1 MSLDAEELDDSE
13 GSEGEMEIDEEKRV
27 LEEYWRSQLNW
38 VSSAFSQSRDSFLKI
53 VQWFLAI
60 STGTLLWFSGNFD
73 KYKITANINTTTA
86 HVAFMPMKELYFLS
100 LFLLMSS
107 VIGSAFIIIWVYYNQ
122 HLSDIALDKFN
133 SCAKEIL
140 AKYDLLKTTQD
151 PEKRD
156 KLDEEICYSLGK
168 SKQPFNFAVESKRK
182 VAEVIID
189 TKTKCVV
196 MLSSVFYV
204 VGVMLGIVYIL
215 LFVYD
220 YW

>member
-1 MSLDAEELDDSE
+1 MDVDTEEYDDDEESE
-13 GSEGEMEIDEEKRV
+13 DDLEIDEEKKE
-27 LEEYWRSQLNW
+27 LEGYWKSQLDW
-38 VSSAFSQSRDSFLKI
+38 VSSSFSQSRDSFLKI

-73 KYKITANINTTTA
+73 KYKIATEANATTT

-100 LFLLMSS
+100 LFLLMLS
-107 VIGSAFIIIWVYYNQ
+107 VLCSAIIIIWLYYNQ

-140 AKYDLLKTTQD
+140 AKYDLVKTTQD
-151 PEKRD
+151 TKKKD
-156 KLDEEICYSLGK
+156 KLDKEICHSLVE
-168 SKQPFNFAVESKRK
+168 SKQPFRFAIESKRK

-189 TKTKCVV
+189 KKTKYVV
-196 MLSSVFYV
+196 ILGSIFYV
-204 VGVMLGIVYIL
+204 FGLMLGIAYLIL
-215 LFVYD
+215 FIYS

>member
-1 MSLDAEELDDSE
+1 MVSFNLITFAKHFSE
-13 GSEGEMEIDEEKRV
+13 FASESNRQTFIMNIH
-27 LEEYWRSQLNW
+27 EYQ
-38 VSSAFSQSRDSFLKI
+38 
-53 VQWFLAI
+53 
-60 STGTLLWFSGNFD
+60 G
-73 KYKITANINTTTA
+73 
-86 HVAFMPMKELYFLS
+86 
-100 LFLLMSS
+100 
-107 VIGSAFIIIWVYYNQ
+107 
-122 HLSDIALDKFN
+122 
-133 SCAKEIL
+133 KEIL

-182 VAEVIID
+182 VAELIID

-215 LFVYD
+215 LFVLSIILYIFASL
-220 YW
+220 